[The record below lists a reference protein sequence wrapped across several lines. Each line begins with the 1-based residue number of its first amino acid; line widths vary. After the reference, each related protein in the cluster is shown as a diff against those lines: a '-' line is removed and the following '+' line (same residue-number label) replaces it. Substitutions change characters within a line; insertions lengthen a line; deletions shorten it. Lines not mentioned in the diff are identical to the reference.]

1 MKMSPKDFFLYL
13 GVTVTLYWSV
23 GSFLSLLF
31 EYINTLFPSDL
42 DFFNDPFSP
51 QIRFAIASLI
61 VVFPIY
67 IILSK
72 LINKDIT
79 NIPEKKDLPV
89 RKWLIFLTLFI
100 AGIAVIVDLIT
111 LVNTF
116 LGGDLTARFILKV
129 IVVFG
134 VVGGAFMY
142 YLHDLKGNITNR
154 KMIGWAVS
162 IIVILSLVSSFL
174 IIGSPKEVRD
184 LRFDQEKV
192 NDLSMI
198 QNQIIQYWQTK
209 DSLPLELSALND
221 SVIGFTVPTDAQT
234 GEDYEYQVL
243 EKYTFNLCAV
253 FNEEGDSQY
262 RYKDDSWKHEAGKV
276 CFERT
281 IDPDRFKFRLNEE
294 IRP

>member
-1 MKMSPKDFFLYL
+1 MSPKDFFLYL

-31 EYINTLFPSDL
+31 EYINTLFPSEL
-42 DFFNDPFSP
+42 EFFHDPFSP
-51 QIRFAIASLI
+51 AIRFAIASLI

-67 IILSK
+67 LLLSR
-72 LINKDIT
+72 LINKDIQIT
-79 NIPEKKDLPV
+79 PEKKDLPV

-111 LVNTF
+111 LINTF
-116 LGGDLTARFILKV
+116 LGGDLTTRFVLKV
-129 IVVFG
+129 LVVF
-134 VVGGAFMY
+134 VVIGSAFMY
-142 YLHDLKGNITNR
+142 YLNDLRGTIRNR
-154 KMIGWAVS
+154 RTIGL
-162 IIVILSLVSSFL
+162 IVSLVVIVSLISGFA
-174 IIGSPKEVRD
+174 IIGSPQKVRD

-198 QNQIIQYWQTK
+198 QSQIIQYWQNK
-209 DSLPLELSALND
+209 DILPVELTDLND
-221 SVIGFTVPTDAQT
+221 PVIGFTVPVDAQT
-234 GEDYEYQVL
+234 GERYGYKVL

-262 RYKDDSWKHEAGKV
+262 RFKDESWKHDSGEV

-281 IDPDRFKFRLNEE
+281 IDPDRFKLRFIDEK